1 MIYRLLLAVRCATA
15 LLLVASET
23 AATASEP
30 TRLHRWTSLNWDHTD
45 FPLFSLYGPIDH
57 KPDAA
62 TIEKMLQETRN
73 VLDIHSF
80 REVVLADDEKGISM
94 TLDEQDGRVLK
105 KLVTKSERGW
115 FVAVAPPKEFA
126 AGPSSVAVIAVA
138 PSMRGGRVVFS
149 QREAGSIAQ
158 NLRYRFRIAEFRL
171 VPSSG
176 DYVCGP
182 VPDDAFTDFG
192 APRSL

>member
-1 MIYRLLLAVRCATA
+1 LFSLDDLPVSLAIRCATA

-23 AATASEP
+23 AVTASEP

-62 TIEKMLQETRN
+62 TIEKILQETRN
-73 VLDIHSF
+73 VLDIHRF

-94 TLDEQDGRVLK
+94 TLDDHDGRVLK

-115 FVAVAPPKEFA
+115 FVGVAPPKEFA
-126 AGPSSVAVIAVA
+126 AGPSSVALIAVA
-138 PSMRGGRVVFS
+138 PSMREGRVVFS

-171 VPSSG
+171 V
-176 DYVCGP
+176 
-182 VPDDAFTDFG
+182 
-192 APRSL
+192 R